1 MSWPAGFAEGCR
13 MLKFSDMNHLIDAAN
28 ERIDLLNENNGK
40 TVIAPFTEKF
50 RLPVDRNLV
59 EALGPSAYDITNAT
73 IMIARNFTSSTDK
86 TGWVPLTR
94 GLGIESKLKDLFGN
108 PWNILQQRMSPR
120 LNADWMFC
128 IYNWLNSCI
137 YPCFQISFQLHTDY
151 MKAAKVADRVENRE
165 RKEYVIYTKPGSS
178 VEDADHDVHNGF
190 AWSNIPYAY
199 GSILGGGAQIDRG
212 YDEYAEV
219 VSGWDIAGGSYIN
232 GTYIGIDG
240 YYNSVIS
247 RTRRKSSKG
256 RFYSTNN
263 YIEGDLNCRVYIAN
277 TSKWTE
283 TRADGI
289 KSTYYP
295 ENLTYLY
302 GTINGE
308 TGPDVA
314 IPVHED
320 PDYEREYSA
329 YDGWIDPEKTLY
341 AAQYFRTGEVAVWEP
356 QLPQPNFTYWNK

>member
-94 GLGIESKLKDLFGN
+94 GLGIESKLEDLFGN

-137 YPCFQISFQLHTDY
+137 YPCFQIGFQLYTDY
-151 MKAAKVADRVENRE
+151 MKESRAEAKFEDRKRKYYVA
-165 RKEYVIYTKPGSS
+165 YTKPGSS
-178 VEDADHDVHNGF
+178 IESYYNDILNGF
-190 AWSNIPYAY
+190 AWSDIPYAY
-199 GSILGGGAQIDRG
+199 GAILGGGPQIDAG
-212 YDEYAEV
+212 YDNYAEV

-247 RTRRKSSKG
+247 RRRRKSTKG